1 MEVKFDIVRP
11 NLYIVGDEVYFGIK
25 RQDVIPVGRT
35 VDEIIGKHI
44 GVLKVNESDLELVEL
59 RRPVTTKENCSVALT
74 KYLDV
79 IEGRYEL
86 GEFKGITSNEAKLFD
101 LGYVL
106 AAQTIEEGGEDLNDW
121 IALQRN
127 LNNPDEFF
135 DEYEKSELVLR
146 LDREKT
152 LREMKKLYDR
162 LITKNGLNG
171 LKVYLECGRVITGPY
186 GYLVTTVLHLKHI
199 YKDFVGCDACMAN
212 FMRPAI
218 YGAYHHITV
227 LGKETAPNNHV
238 YDVTGSLCE
247 NNDKFAIN
255 RKLPEIIPSDIL
267 VIHDTGAHGFSMG
280 FNYNGKLRSAELL
293 LRQDGSVIKI
303 RRAETV
309 EDYFATLD
317 FDDLKNFE

>member
-135 DEYEKSELVLR
+135 DEYEKSNSVLR
-146 LDREKT
+146 LDRERT
-152 LREMKKLYDR
+152 LGEMKKLYKKLDADMPDNYAIFVIIDGKTMQQNFGMVDFLQLKAKDKTKIEKAKADLVER
-162 LITKNGLNG
+162 LKEVEGPCLSFDAPGLYEQFTR
-171 LKVYLECGRVITGPY
+171 LYDDAPKLIREY
-186 GYLVTTVLHLKHI
+186 G
-199 YKDFVGCDACMAN
+199 
-212 FMRPAI
+212 
-218 YGAYHHITV
+218 
-227 LGKETAPNNHV
+227 
-238 YDVTGSLCE
+238 
-247 NNDKFAIN
+247 
-255 RKLPEIIPSDIL
+255 DIL
-267 VIHDTGAHGFSMG
+267 RNPMWRKRLF
-280 FNYNGKLRSAELL
+280 KL
-293 LRQDGSVIKI
+293 DP
-303 RRAETV
+303 
-309 EDYFATLD
+309 
-317 FDDLKNFE
+317 